1 MSEPRFVHLR
11 VHSDYSMIDG
21 LAKTA
26 PLVKKAAALGMP
38 ALAITDFTNLCGLVK
53 FYGAGHGAGIK
64 PIVGADFNVQCDL
77 LGDELT
83 HLTVLAANNTG
94 YQNLTLLISKAYQ
107 RGYGAAGPI
116 IDRDWLIELNE
127 GLILLSGGRMG
138 DVGRSLLRG
147 NSALVDECV
156 AFYEEH
162 FPDRY
167 FLELIRTGRP
177 DEESYLHAAV
187 ELAEAR
193 GLPVVATNDVRFID
207 SSDFDAHEIRVAI
220 HDGFTLD
227 DPKRPRNY
235 SPQQYM
241 RSEEEMC
248 ELFAD
253 IPEALANTVEIAKRC
268 NVTVR
273 LGEYFLPQF
282 PTGDMSLSLIHIL
295 RSYYLDR
302 GYARFNIDSTQVS
315 LTPDKKG
322 IYVTVNITE
331 GDQYKLSGVEVSG
344 NLAGHSAEIEQ
355 LTKIEPG
362 ELYNGTKVTKMED
375 DIKKL
380 LGRYGYA
387 YPRVQS
393 MPEINDADKTVKLRV
408 NVDAGNRF
416 YVRKIRFEGND
427 TSKDAVLRREMR
439 QMEGAWLG
447 SDLVDQGK
455 ERLNRLGFFETVDTD
470 TQRVPGSPDQ
480 VDVVY
485 KVKER
490 NTGSFNFGI
499 GYGTESGVSFQA
511 GVQQDN
517 WLGTGYAVGINGTK
531 NDYQTY
537 AELSVTNPYFTVDG
551 VSLGGRL
558 FYNDF
563 QADDADLSDY
573 TNKSYG
579 TDVTLGF
586 PINEYNSLRAGLGY
600 VHNSLSN
607 MQPQVAMWRYLYSM
621 GEHPS
626 TSDQDNSFKTDDFT
640 FNYGW
645 TYNKLDRGYFPTDG
659 SRVNLTGKVTIPG
672 SDNEYYK
679 VTLDTATYVPIDDD
693 HKWVVLGRT
702 RWGYGDGLGGKEMPF
717 YENFYAGGSSTV
729 RGFQSN
735 TIGPKAVYFPHQAS
749 NYDPDYDYECATQDG
764 AKDLCKSD
772 DAVGGNAMAVASLE
786 FITPTPF
793 ISDKYANSVR
803 TSFFWDMGTVWD
815 TNWDSSQYSGYP
827 DYSDPSNIRMSAGIA
842 LQWMSPLGPLVFSYA
857 QPFKKYDG
865 DKAEQFQFNIGKTW

>member
-1 MSEPRFVHLR
+1 MAMKKLLIASLLFSSATVYGAEGFVVKDIHFEGLQR
-11 VHSDYSMIDG
+11 VAVG
-21 LAKTA
+21 
-26 PLVKKAAALGMP
+26 AALLSMP
-38 ALAITDFTNLCGLVK
+38 VRTGDTVNDEDISNTIRALFATGNFEDVRVLRDGDTLLVQVKERPTIASITFSGNKSVKDDMLKQNLEASGVRVGESLDRTTIADIEKGLEDFYYSVGKYSASVKAVVTPLPRNRVDLKLV
-53 FYGAGHGAGIK
+53 FQEGVSATIQQIN
-64 PIVGADFNVQCDL
+64 IVGNHAFTTN
-77 LGDELT
+77 E
-83 HLTVLAANNTG
+83 
-94 YQNLTLLISKAYQ
+94 LISHFQLRDEVPWWNVVGDRKYQ
-107 RGYGAAGPI
+107 KQKLAG
-116 IDRDWLIELNE
+116 D
-127 GLILLSGGRMG
+127 
-138 DVGRSLLRG
+138 
-147 NSALVDECV
+147 
-156 AFYEEH
+156 
-162 FPDRY
+162 
-167 FLELIRTGRP
+167 LET
-177 DEESYLHAAV
+177 
-187 ELAEAR
+187 
-193 GLPVVATNDVRFID
+193 
-207 SSDFDAHEIRVAI
+207 
-220 HDGFTLD
+220 
-227 DPKRPRNY
+227 
-235 SPQQYM
+235 
-241 RSEEEMC
+241 
-248 ELFAD
+248 
-253 IPEALANTVEIAKRC
+253 
-268 NVTVR
+268 
-273 LGEYFLPQF
+273 
-282 PTGDMSLSLIHIL
+282 L

-322 IYVTVNITE
+322 IYITVNITE
-331 GDQYKLSGVEVSG
+331 GDQYKLSGVQVTG
-344 NLAGHSAEIEQ
+344 NLAGHSAEIEE

-427 TSKDAVLRREMR
+427 TSKDSVLRREMR

-455 ERLNRLGFFETVDTD
+455 ERLNRLGYFETVDTD

-499 GYGTESGVSFQA
+499 GYGTESGVSFQI

-537 AELSVTNPYFTVDG
+537 SELSVTNPYFTVDG
-551 VSLGGRL
+551 VSLGGRI

-600 VHNSLSN
+600 VHNKLSN
-607 MQPQVAMWRYLYSM
+607 MQPQVAMDRYLESM
-621 GEHPS
+621 GEYGK
-626 TSDQDNSFKTDDFT
+626 DSFAADDFT

-679 VTLDTATYVPIDDD
+679 LSLDTATYVPIDDD

-702 RWGYGDGLGGKEMPF
+702 RWGYGDGIGGKEMPF

-735 TIGPKAVYFPHQAS
+735 TIGPKAVYKKGAHSS
-749 NYDPDYDYECATQDG
+749 NDEYDDYEECTESNGCQ
-764 AKDLCKSD
+764 SD
-772 DAVGGNAMAVASLE
+772 DAVGGNAMAVASFEL
-786 FITPTPF
+786 ITPTPF
-793 ISDKYANSVR
+793 ISEKYANSVR
-803 TSFFWDMGTVWD
+803 TSLFWDMGTVWD
-815 TNWDSSQYSGYP
+815 TNWQSSRYPDYP
-827 DYSDPSNIRMSAGIA
+827 DYSDPGNIRMSAGIA

>member
-1 MSEPRFVHLR
+1 MAMKKLLIASLLFSSATVYGAEGFVVKDIHFEGLQR
-11 VHSDYSMIDG
+11 VAVG
-21 LAKTA
+21 
-26 PLVKKAAALGMP
+26 AALLSMP
-38 ALAITDFTNLCGLVK
+38 VRTGDTVNDEDISNTIRALFATGNFEDVRVLRDGNTLLVQVKERPTIASITFSGNKSVKDDMLKQNLEASGVRVGESLDRTTLSDIEKGLEDFYYSVGKYSASVKAVVTPLPRNRVDLKLVFQEGVSAK
-53 FYGAGHGAGIK
+53 IQQIN
-64 PIVGADFNVQCDL
+64 IVGNHAFST
-77 LGDELT
+77 EE
-83 HLTVLAANNTG
+83 
-94 YQNLTLLISKAYQ
+94 LISHFQLRDEVPWWNVVGDRKYQ
-107 RGYGAAGPI
+107 KQKLAG
-116 IDRDWLIELNE
+116 D
-127 GLILLSGGRMG
+127 
-138 DVGRSLLRG
+138 
-147 NSALVDECV
+147 
-156 AFYEEH
+156 
-162 FPDRY
+162 
-167 FLELIRTGRP
+167 LET
-177 DEESYLHAAV
+177 
-187 ELAEAR
+187 
-193 GLPVVATNDVRFID
+193 
-207 SSDFDAHEIRVAI
+207 
-220 HDGFTLD
+220 
-227 DPKRPRNY
+227 
-235 SPQQYM
+235 
-241 RSEEEMC
+241 
-248 ELFAD
+248 
-253 IPEALANTVEIAKRC
+253 
-268 NVTVR
+268 
-273 LGEYFLPQF
+273 
-282 PTGDMSLSLIHIL
+282 L

-322 IYVTVNITE
+322 IYITVNITE
-331 GDQYKLSGVEVSG
+331 GDQYKLSGVQVSG
-344 NLAGHSAEIEQ
+344 NLAGHSAEIES

-393 MPEINDADKTVKLRV
+393 QPEINDADKTVKLRV

-427 TSKDAVLRREMR
+427 TSKDSVLRREMR

-455 ERLNRLGFFETVDTD
+455 ERLNRLGYFETVDTD
-470 TQRVPGSPDQ
+470 TQRVPGRPDQ

-517 WLGTGYAVGINGTK
+517 WLGTGYSVGINGTK

-537 AELSVTNPYFTVDG
+537 SELSVTNPYFTVDG
-551 VSLGGRL
+551 VSLGGRI

-563 QADDADLSDY
+563 EADDADLSDY

-586 PINEYNSLRAGLGY
+586 PINEYNTLRAGLGY
-600 VHNSLSN
+600 VHNKLSN
-607 MQPQVAMWRYLYSM
+607 MQPQIAMDRYLESM
-621 GEHPS
+621 GDPDA
-626 TSDQDNSFKTDDFT
+626 SDFAADDFT

-679 VTLDTATYVPIDDD
+679 VSLDTATYVPIDND

-735 TIGPKAVYFPHQAS
+735 TIGPKAVYKNGAHTS
-749 NYDPDYDYECATQDG
+749 WDDNDDYEDCPQESG
-764 AKDLCKSD
+764 CKSD

-793 ISDKYANSVR
+793 ISEKYANSVR

-815 TNWDSSQYSGYP
+815 TNWDPSSAPSDVP
-827 DYSDPSNIRMSAGIA
+827 DYSDPGNIRMSAGIA

>member
-1 MSEPRFVHLR
+1 MAMKKLLIASLLFSSATVYGAEGFVVKDIHFEGLQR
-11 VHSDYSMIDG
+11 VAVG
-21 LAKTA
+21 
-26 PLVKKAAALGMP
+26 AALLSMP
-38 ALAITDFTNLCGLVK
+38 VRTGDTVNDEDISNTIRALFATGNFEDVRVLRDGNTLLVQVKERPTIASITFSGNKSVKDDMLKQNLEASGVRVGESLDRTTLSDIEKGLEDFYYSVGKYSASVKAVVTPLPRNRVDLKLVFQEGVSAK
-53 FYGAGHGAGIK
+53 IQQIN
-64 PIVGADFNVQCDL
+64 IVGNHAFST
-77 LGDELT
+77 EE
-83 HLTVLAANNTG
+83 
-94 YQNLTLLISKAYQ
+94 LISHFQLRDEVPWWNVVGDRKYQ
-107 RGYGAAGPI
+107 KQKLAG
-116 IDRDWLIELNE
+116 D
-127 GLILLSGGRMG
+127 
-138 DVGRSLLRG
+138 
-147 NSALVDECV
+147 
-156 AFYEEH
+156 
-162 FPDRY
+162 
-167 FLELIRTGRP
+167 LET
-177 DEESYLHAAV
+177 
-187 ELAEAR
+187 
-193 GLPVVATNDVRFID
+193 
-207 SSDFDAHEIRVAI
+207 
-220 HDGFTLD
+220 
-227 DPKRPRNY
+227 
-235 SPQQYM
+235 
-241 RSEEEMC
+241 
-248 ELFAD
+248 
-253 IPEALANTVEIAKRC
+253 
-268 NVTVR
+268 
-273 LGEYFLPQF
+273 
-282 PTGDMSLSLIHIL
+282 L

-322 IYVTVNITE
+322 IYITVNITE
-331 GDQYKLSGVEVSG
+331 GDQYKLSGVQVSG
-344 NLAGHSAEIEQ
+344 NLAGHSAEIES

-393 MPEINDADKTVKLRV
+393 QPEINDADKTVKLRV

-427 TSKDAVLRREMR
+427 TSKDSVLRREMR

-455 ERLNRLGFFETVDTD
+455 ERLNRLGYFETVDTD
-470 TQRVPGSPDQ
+470 TQRVPGRPDQ

-517 WLGTGYAVGINGTK
+517 WLGTGYSVGINGTK

-537 AELSVTNPYFTVDG
+537 SELSVTNPYFTVDG
-551 VSLGGRL
+551 VSLGGRI

-563 QADDADLSDY
+563 EADDADLSDY

-586 PINEYNSLRAGLGY
+586 PVNEYNTLRAGLGY
-600 VHNSLSN
+600 VHNKLSN
-607 MQPQVAMWRYLYSM
+607 MQPQIAMDRYLESM
-621 GEHPS
+621 GDPDA
-626 TSDQDNSFKTDDFT
+626 SDFAADDFT

-679 VTLDTATYVPIDDD
+679 VSLDTATYVPIDND

-735 TIGPKAVYFPHQAS
+735 TIGPKAVYKNGAHTS
-749 NYDPDYDYECATQDG
+749 WDDNDDYEDCTQESG
-764 AKDLCKSD
+764 CKSD

-793 ISDKYANSVR
+793 ISEKYANSVR

-815 TNWDSSQYSGYP
+815 TNWDPSSAPSDVP
-827 DYSDPSNIRMSAGIA
+827 DYSDPGNIRMSAGIA

>member
-1 MSEPRFVHLR
+1 MAMKKLLIASLLFSSATVYGAEGFVVKDIHFEGLQR
-11 VHSDYSMIDG
+11 VAVG
-21 LAKTA
+21 
-26 PLVKKAAALGMP
+26 AALLSMP
-38 ALAITDFTNLCGLVK
+38 VRTGDTVNDEDISNTIRALFATGNFEDVRVLRDGNTLLVQVKERPTIASITFSGNKSVKDDMLKQNLEASGVRVGESLDRTTLSDIEKGLEDFYYSVGKYSASVKAVVTPLPRNRVDLKLVFQEGVSAK
-53 FYGAGHGAGIK
+53 IQQIN
-64 PIVGADFNVQCDL
+64 IVGNHAFST
-77 LGDELT
+77 EE
-83 HLTVLAANNTG
+83 
-94 YQNLTLLISKAYQ
+94 LISHFQLRDEVPWWNVVGDRKYQ
-107 RGYGAAGPI
+107 KQKLAG
-116 IDRDWLIELNE
+116 D
-127 GLILLSGGRMG
+127 
-138 DVGRSLLRG
+138 
-147 NSALVDECV
+147 
-156 AFYEEH
+156 
-162 FPDRY
+162 
-167 FLELIRTGRP
+167 LET
-177 DEESYLHAAV
+177 
-187 ELAEAR
+187 
-193 GLPVVATNDVRFID
+193 
-207 SSDFDAHEIRVAI
+207 
-220 HDGFTLD
+220 
-227 DPKRPRNY
+227 
-235 SPQQYM
+235 
-241 RSEEEMC
+241 
-248 ELFAD
+248 
-253 IPEALANTVEIAKRC
+253 
-268 NVTVR
+268 
-273 LGEYFLPQF
+273 
-282 PTGDMSLSLIHIL
+282 L

-322 IYVTVNITE
+322 IYITVNITE
-331 GDQYKLSGVEVSG
+331 GDQYKLSGVQVSG
-344 NLAGHSAEIEQ
+344 NLAGHSAEIEK

-393 MPEINDADKTVKLRV
+393 QPEINDADKTVKLRV

-427 TSKDAVLRREMR
+427 TSKDSVLRREMR

-517 WLGTGYAVGINGTK
+517 WLGTGYSVGINGTK

-537 AELSVTNPYFTVDG
+537 SELSVTNPYFTVDG
-551 VSLGGRL
+551 VSLGGRI

-563 QADDADLSDY
+563 EADDADLSDY

-586 PINEYNSLRAGLGY
+586 PINEYNTLRAGLGY
-600 VHNSLSN
+600 VHNKLSN
-607 MQPQVAMWRYLYSM
+607 MQPQIAMDRYLESM
-621 GEHPS
+621 GDPDA
-626 TSDQDNSFKTDDFT
+626 SDFAADDFT

-679 VTLDTATYVPIDDD
+679 VSLVTATYVPIDND

-735 TIGPKAVYFPHQAS
+735 TIGPKAVYKNGAHTS
-749 NYDPDYDYECATQDG
+749 WDDNDDYEDCTQESG
-764 AKDLCKSD
+764 CKSD

-793 ISDKYANSVR
+793 ISEKYANSVR

-815 TNWDSSQYSGYP
+815 TNWDPSSAPSDVP
-827 DYSDPSNIRMSAGIA
+827 DYSDPGNIRMSAGIA

>member
-1 MSEPRFVHLR
+1 MAMKKLLIASLLFSSATVYGAEGFVVKDIHFEGLQR
-11 VHSDYSMIDG
+11 VAVG
-21 LAKTA
+21 
-26 PLVKKAAALGMP
+26 AALLSMP
-38 ALAITDFTNLCGLVK
+38 VRTGDTVNDEDISNTIRALFATGNFEDVRVLRDGNTLLVQVKERPTIASITFSGNKSVKDDMLKQNLEASGVRVGESLDRTMLSDIEKGLEDFYYSVGKYSASVKAVVTPLPRNRVDLKLVFQEGVSAK
-53 FYGAGHGAGIK
+53 IQQIN
-64 PIVGADFNVQCDL
+64 IVGNHAFST
-77 LGDELT
+77 EE
-83 HLTVLAANNTG
+83 
-94 YQNLTLLISKAYQ
+94 LISHFQLRDEVPWWNVVGDRKYQ
-107 RGYGAAGPI
+107 KQKLAG
-116 IDRDWLIELNE
+116 D
-127 GLILLSGGRMG
+127 
-138 DVGRSLLRG
+138 
-147 NSALVDECV
+147 
-156 AFYEEH
+156 
-162 FPDRY
+162 
-167 FLELIRTGRP
+167 LET
-177 DEESYLHAAV
+177 
-187 ELAEAR
+187 
-193 GLPVVATNDVRFID
+193 
-207 SSDFDAHEIRVAI
+207 
-220 HDGFTLD
+220 
-227 DPKRPRNY
+227 
-235 SPQQYM
+235 
-241 RSEEEMC
+241 
-248 ELFAD
+248 
-253 IPEALANTVEIAKRC
+253 
-268 NVTVR
+268 
-273 LGEYFLPQF
+273 
-282 PTGDMSLSLIHIL
+282 L

-322 IYVTVNITE
+322 IYITVNITE
-331 GDQYKLSGVEVSG
+331 GDQYKLSGVQVSG
-344 NLAGHSAEIEQ
+344 NLAGHSAEIES

-393 MPEINDADKTVKLRV
+393 QPEINDADKTVKLRV

-427 TSKDAVLRREMR
+427 TSKDSVLRREMR

-455 ERLNRLGFFETVDTD
+455 ERLNRLGYFETVDTD
-470 TQRVPGSPDQ
+470 TQRVPGRPDQ

-517 WLGTGYAVGINGTK
+517 WLGTGYSVGINGTK

-537 AELSVTNPYFTVDG
+537 SELSVTNPYFTVDG
-551 VSLGGRL
+551 VSLGGRI

-563 QADDADLSDY
+563 EADDADLSDY

-586 PINEYNSLRAGLGY
+586 PINEYNTLRAGLGY
-600 VHNSLSN
+600 VHNKLSN
-607 MQPQVAMWRYLYSM
+607 MQPQIAMDRYLESM
-621 GEHPS
+621 GDPDA
-626 TSDQDNSFKTDDFT
+626 SDFAADDFT

-679 VTLDTATYVPIDDD
+679 VSLDTATYVPIDND

-735 TIGPKAVYFPHQAS
+735 TIGPKAVYKNGAHTS
-749 NYDPDYDYECATQDG
+749 WDDNDDYEDCTQESG
-764 AKDLCKSD
+764 CKSD

-793 ISDKYANSVR
+793 ISEKYANSVR

-815 TNWDSSQYSGYP
+815 TNWDPSSAPSDVP
-827 DYSDPSNIRMSAGIA
+827 DYSDPGNIRMSAGIA

>member
-1 MSEPRFVHLR
+1 MAMKKLLIASLLFSSATVYGAEGFVVKDIHFEGLQR
-11 VHSDYSMIDG
+11 VAVG
-21 LAKTA
+21 
-26 PLVKKAAALGMP
+26 AALLSMP
-38 ALAITDFTNLCGLVK
+38 VRTGDTVNDEDISNTIRALFATGNFEDVRVLRDGNTLLVQVKERPTIASITFSGNKSVKDDMLKQNLEAYGVRVGESLDRTTLSDIEKGLEDFYYSVGKYSASVKAVVTPLPRNRVDLKLVFQEGVSAK
-53 FYGAGHGAGIK
+53 IQQIN
-64 PIVGADFNVQCDL
+64 IVGNHAFST
-77 LGDELT
+77 EE
-83 HLTVLAANNTG
+83 
-94 YQNLTLLISKAYQ
+94 LISHFQLRDEVPWWNVVGDRKYQ
-107 RGYGAAGPI
+107 KQKLAG
-116 IDRDWLIELNE
+116 D
-127 GLILLSGGRMG
+127 
-138 DVGRSLLRG
+138 
-147 NSALVDECV
+147 
-156 AFYEEH
+156 
-162 FPDRY
+162 
-167 FLELIRTGRP
+167 LET
-177 DEESYLHAAV
+177 
-187 ELAEAR
+187 
-193 GLPVVATNDVRFID
+193 
-207 SSDFDAHEIRVAI
+207 
-220 HDGFTLD
+220 
-227 DPKRPRNY
+227 
-235 SPQQYM
+235 
-241 RSEEEMC
+241 
-248 ELFAD
+248 
-253 IPEALANTVEIAKRC
+253 
-268 NVTVR
+268 
-273 LGEYFLPQF
+273 
-282 PTGDMSLSLIHIL
+282 L

-322 IYVTVNITE
+322 IYITVNITE
-331 GDQYKLSGVEVSG
+331 GDQYKLSGVQVSG
-344 NLAGHSAEIEQ
+344 NLAGHSAEIES

-393 MPEINDADKTVKLRV
+393 QPEINDADKTVKLRV

-427 TSKDAVLRREMR
+427 TSKDSVLRREMR

-455 ERLNRLGFFETVDTD
+455 ERLNRLGYFETVDTD
-470 TQRVPGSPDQ
+470 TQRVPGRPDQ

-517 WLGTGYAVGINGTK
+517 WLGTGYSVGINGTK

-537 AELSVTNPYFTVDG
+537 SELSVTNPYFTVDG
-551 VSLGGRL
+551 VSLGGRI

-563 QADDADLSDY
+563 EADDADLSDY

-586 PINEYNSLRAGLGY
+586 PINEYNTLRAGLGY
-600 VHNSLSN
+600 VHNKLSN
-607 MQPQVAMWRYLYSM
+607 MQPQIAMDRYLESM
-621 GEHPS
+621 GDPDA
-626 TSDQDNSFKTDDFT
+626 SDFAADDFT

-679 VTLDTATYVPIDDD
+679 VSLDTATYVPIDND

-735 TIGPKAVYFPHQAS
+735 TIGPKAVYKNGAHTS
-749 NYDPDYDYECATQDG
+749 WDDNDDYEDCTQESG
-764 AKDLCKSD
+764 CKSD

-793 ISDKYANSVR
+793 ISEKYANSVR

-815 TNWDSSQYSGYP
+815 TNWDPSSAPSDVP
-827 DYSDPSNIRMSAGIA
+827 DYSDPGNIRMSAGIA

>member
-1 MSEPRFVHLR
+1 MAMKKLLIASLLFSSATVYGAEGFVVKDIHFEGLQR
-11 VHSDYSMIDG
+11 VAVG
-21 LAKTA
+21 
-26 PLVKKAAALGMP
+26 AALLSMP
-38 ALAITDFTNLCGLVK
+38 VRTGDTVNDEDISNTIRALFATGNFEDVRVLRDGDTLLVQVKERPTIASITFSGNKSVKDDMLKQNLEASGVRVGESLDRTTIADIEKGLEDFYYSVGKYSASVKAVVTPLPRNRVDLKLV
-53 FYGAGHGAGIK
+53 FQEGVSATIQQIN
-64 PIVGADFNVQCDL
+64 IVGNHAFTTN
-77 LGDELT
+77 E
-83 HLTVLAANNTG
+83 
-94 YQNLTLLISKAYQ
+94 LISHFQLRDEVPWWNVVGDRKYQ
-107 RGYGAAGPI
+107 KQKLAG
-116 IDRDWLIELNE
+116 D
-127 GLILLSGGRMG
+127 
-138 DVGRSLLRG
+138 
-147 NSALVDECV
+147 
-156 AFYEEH
+156 
-162 FPDRY
+162 
-167 FLELIRTGRP
+167 LET
-177 DEESYLHAAV
+177 
-187 ELAEAR
+187 
-193 GLPVVATNDVRFID
+193 
-207 SSDFDAHEIRVAI
+207 
-220 HDGFTLD
+220 
-227 DPKRPRNY
+227 
-235 SPQQYM
+235 
-241 RSEEEMC
+241 
-248 ELFAD
+248 
-253 IPEALANTVEIAKRC
+253 
-268 NVTVR
+268 
-273 LGEYFLPQF
+273 
-282 PTGDMSLSLIHIL
+282 L

-322 IYVTVNITE
+322 IYITVNITE
-331 GDQYKLSGVEVSG
+331 GDQYKLSGVQVTG
-344 NLAGHSAEIEQ
+344 NLAGHSAEIEE

-393 MPEINDADKTVKLRV
+393 MPEINNADKTVKLRV

-427 TSKDAVLRREMR
+427 TSKDSVLRREMR

-455 ERLNRLGFFETVDTD
+455 ERLNRLGYFETVDTD

-499 GYGTESGVSFQA
+499 GYGTESGVSFQI

-537 AELSVTNPYFTVDG
+537 SELSVTNPYFTVDG
-551 VSLGGRL
+551 VSLGGRI

-600 VHNSLSN
+600 VHNKLSN
-607 MQPQVAMWRYLYSM
+607 MQPQVAMDRYLESM
-621 GEHPS
+621 GEYGK
-626 TSDQDNSFKTDDFT
+626 DSFAADDFT

-679 VTLDTATYVPIDDD
+679 LSLDTATYVPIDDD

-702 RWGYGDGLGGKEMPF
+702 RWGYGDGIGGKEMPF

-735 TIGPKAVYFPHQAS
+735 TIGPKAVYKKGAHSS
-749 NYDPDYDYECATQDG
+749 NDEYDDYEECTESNGCQ
-764 AKDLCKSD
+764 SD
-772 DAVGGNAMAVASLE
+772 DAVGGNAMAVASFEL
-786 FITPTPF
+786 ITPTPF
-793 ISDKYANSVR
+793 ISEKYANSVR
-803 TSFFWDMGTVWD
+803 TSLFWDMGTVWD
-815 TNWDSSQYSGYP
+815 TNWQASRYPDYP
-827 DYSDPSNIRMSAGIA
+827 DYSDPGNIRMSAGIA

>member
-1 MSEPRFVHLR
+1 MAMKKLLIASLLFSSATVYGAEGFVVKDIHFEGLQR
-11 VHSDYSMIDG
+11 VAVG
-21 LAKTA
+21 
-26 PLVKKAAALGMP
+26 AALLSMP
-38 ALAITDFTNLCGLVK
+38 VRTGDTVNDEDISNTIRALFATGNFEDVRVLRDGDTLLVQVKERPTIASITFSGNKSVKDDMLKQNLEASGVRVGESLDRTTLSDIEKGLEDFYYSVGKYSASVKAVVTPLPRNRVDLKLVFQEGVSAK
-53 FYGAGHGAGIK
+53 IQQIN
-64 PIVGADFNVQCDL
+64 IVGNHAFST
-77 LGDELT
+77 EE
-83 HLTVLAANNTG
+83 
-94 YQNLTLLISKAYQ
+94 LISHFQLRDEVPWWNVVGDRKYQ
-107 RGYGAAGPI
+107 KQKLAG
-116 IDRDWLIELNE
+116 D
-127 GLILLSGGRMG
+127 
-138 DVGRSLLRG
+138 
-147 NSALVDECV
+147 
-156 AFYEEH
+156 
-162 FPDRY
+162 
-167 FLELIRTGRP
+167 LET
-177 DEESYLHAAV
+177 
-187 ELAEAR
+187 
-193 GLPVVATNDVRFID
+193 
-207 SSDFDAHEIRVAI
+207 
-220 HDGFTLD
+220 
-227 DPKRPRNY
+227 
-235 SPQQYM
+235 
-241 RSEEEMC
+241 
-248 ELFAD
+248 
-253 IPEALANTVEIAKRC
+253 
-268 NVTVR
+268 
-273 LGEYFLPQF
+273 
-282 PTGDMSLSLIHIL
+282 L

-322 IYVTVNITE
+322 IYITVNITE
-331 GDQYKLSGVEVSG
+331 GDQYKLSGVQVSG
-344 NLAGHSAEIEQ
+344 NLAGHSAEIDN

-393 MPEINDADKTVKLRV
+393 QPEINDADKTVKLRV

-427 TSKDAVLRREMR
+427 TSKDSVLRREMR

-517 WLGTGYAVGINGTK
+517 WLGTGYSVGINGTK

-537 AELSVTNPYFTVDG
+537 SELSVTNPYFTVDG
-551 VSLGGRL
+551 VSLGGRI

-563 QADDADLSDY
+563 EADDADLSDY

-600 VHNSLSN
+600 VHNKLSN
-607 MQPQVAMWRYLYSM
+607 MQPQVAMDRYLESI
-621 GEHPS
+621 GEYGK
-626 TSDQDNSFKTDDFT
+626 DSFAADDFT

-679 VTLDTATYVPIDDD
+679 LSLDTATYVPIDDD

-735 TIGPKAVYFPHQAS
+735 TIGPKAVYKKGAHTS
-749 NYDPDYDYECATQDG
+749 GDEYDDYEECTESNGCQ
-764 AKDLCKSD
+764 SD
-772 DAVGGNAMAVASLE
+772 DAVGGNAMAVASFEL
-786 FITPTPF
+786 ITPTPF
-793 ISDKYANSVR
+793 ISEKYANSVR

-815 TNWDSSQYSGYP
+815 TNWQASRYPDYP

>member
-1 MSEPRFVHLR
+1 MAMKKLLIASLLFSSATVYGAEGFVVKDIHFEGLQR
-11 VHSDYSMIDG
+11 VAVG
-21 LAKTA
+21 
-26 PLVKKAAALGMP
+26 AALLSMP
-38 ALAITDFTNLCGLVK
+38 VRTGDTVNDEDISNTIRALFATGNFEDVRVLRDGNTLLVQVKERPTIASITFSGNKSVKDDMLKQNLEASGVRVGESLDRTTLSDIEKGLEDFYYSVGKYSASVKAVVTPLPRNRVDLKLVFQEGVSAK
-53 FYGAGHGAGIK
+53 IQQIN
-64 PIVGADFNVQCDL
+64 IVGNHAFST
-77 LGDELT
+77 EE
-83 HLTVLAANNTG
+83 
-94 YQNLTLLISKAYQ
+94 LISHFQLRDEVPWWNVVGDRKYQ
-107 RGYGAAGPI
+107 KQKLAG
-116 IDRDWLIELNE
+116 D
-127 GLILLSGGRMG
+127 
-138 DVGRSLLRG
+138 
-147 NSALVDECV
+147 
-156 AFYEEH
+156 
-162 FPDRY
+162 
-167 FLELIRTGRP
+167 LET
-177 DEESYLHAAV
+177 
-187 ELAEAR
+187 
-193 GLPVVATNDVRFID
+193 
-207 SSDFDAHEIRVAI
+207 
-220 HDGFTLD
+220 
-227 DPKRPRNY
+227 
-235 SPQQYM
+235 
-241 RSEEEMC
+241 
-248 ELFAD
+248 
-253 IPEALANTVEIAKRC
+253 
-268 NVTVR
+268 
-273 LGEYFLPQF
+273 
-282 PTGDMSLSLIHIL
+282 L

-322 IYVTVNITE
+322 IYITVNITE
-331 GDQYKLSGVEVSG
+331 GDQYKLSGVQVSG
-344 NLAGHSAEIEQ
+344 NLAGHSAEIEK

-393 MPEINDADKTVKLRV
+393 QPEINDADKTVKLRV

-427 TSKDAVLRREMR
+427 TSKDSVLRREMR

-517 WLGTGYAVGINGTK
+517 WLGTGYSVGINGTK

-537 AELSVTNPYFTVDG
+537 SELSVTNPYFTVDG
-551 VSLGGRL
+551 VSLGGRI

-586 PINEYNSLRAGLGY
+586 PINEYNTLRAGLGY
-600 VHNSLSN
+600 VHNKLSN
-607 MQPQVAMWRYLYSM
+607 MQPQIAMDRYLESM
-621 GEHPS
+621 GQS
-626 TSDQDNSFKTDDFT
+626 ADTSSFAADDFT

-679 VTLDTATYVPIDDD
+679 VSLDTATYVPIDND

-735 TIGPKAVYFPHQAS
+735 TIGPKAVYKNGAHTS
-749 NYDPDYDYECATQDG
+749 GDDNYDYEDCTQESG
-764 AKDLCKSD
+764 CKSD

-815 TNWDSSQYSGYP
+815 TNWDPSSAPSDVP
-827 DYSDPSNIRMSAGIA
+827 DYSDPGNIRMSAGIA

>member
-1 MSEPRFVHLR
+1 MAMKKLLIASLLFSSATVYGAEGFVVKDIHFEGLQR
-11 VHSDYSMIDG
+11 VAVG
-21 LAKTA
+21 
-26 PLVKKAAALGMP
+26 AALLSMP
-38 ALAITDFTNLCGLVK
+38 VRTGDTVNDEDISNTIRALFATGNFEDVRVLRDGNTLLVQVKERPTIASITFSGNKSVKDDMLQQNLEASGVRVGESLDRTTLSDIEKGLEDFYYSVGKYSASVKAVVTPLPRNRVDLKLVFQEGVSAK
-53 FYGAGHGAGIK
+53 IQQIN
-64 PIVGADFNVQCDL
+64 IVGNHAFST
-77 LGDELT
+77 EE
-83 HLTVLAANNTG
+83 
-94 YQNLTLLISKAYQ
+94 LISHFQLRDEVPWWNVVGDRKYQ
-107 RGYGAAGPI
+107 KQKLAG
-116 IDRDWLIELNE
+116 D
-127 GLILLSGGRMG
+127 
-138 DVGRSLLRG
+138 
-147 NSALVDECV
+147 
-156 AFYEEH
+156 
-162 FPDRY
+162 
-167 FLELIRTGRP
+167 LET
-177 DEESYLHAAV
+177 
-187 ELAEAR
+187 
-193 GLPVVATNDVRFID
+193 
-207 SSDFDAHEIRVAI
+207 
-220 HDGFTLD
+220 
-227 DPKRPRNY
+227 
-235 SPQQYM
+235 
-241 RSEEEMC
+241 
-248 ELFAD
+248 
-253 IPEALANTVEIAKRC
+253 
-268 NVTVR
+268 
-273 LGEYFLPQF
+273 
-282 PTGDMSLSLIHIL
+282 L

-322 IYVTVNITE
+322 IYITVNITE
-331 GDQYKLSGVEVSG
+331 GDQYKLSGVQVSG
-344 NLAGHSAEIEQ
+344 NLAGHSAEIES

-393 MPEINDADKTVKLRV
+393 QPEINDADKTVKLRV

-427 TSKDAVLRREMR
+427 TSKDSVLRREMR

-455 ERLNRLGFFETVDTD
+455 ERLNRLGYFETVDTD
-470 TQRVPGSPDQ
+470 TQRVPGRPDQ

-517 WLGTGYAVGINGTK
+517 WLGTGYSVGINGTK

-537 AELSVTNPYFTVDG
+537 SELSVTNPYFTVDG
-551 VSLGGRL
+551 VSLGGRI

-563 QADDADLSDY
+563 EADDADLSDY

-586 PINEYNSLRAGLGY
+586 PINEYNTLRAGLGY
-600 VHNSLSN
+600 VHNKLSN
-607 MQPQVAMWRYLYSM
+607 MQPQIAMDRYLESM
-621 GEHPS
+621 GDPDA
-626 TSDQDNSFKTDDFT
+626 SDFAADDFT

-679 VTLDTATYVPIDDD
+679 VSLDTATYVPIDND

-735 TIGPKAVYFPHQAS
+735 TIGPKAVYKNGAHTS
-749 NYDPDYDYECATQDG
+749 WDDNDDYEDCTQESG
-764 AKDLCKSD
+764 CKSD

-793 ISDKYANSVR
+793 ISEKYANSVR

-815 TNWDSSQYSGYP
+815 TNWDPSSAPSDVP
-827 DYSDPSNIRMSAGIA
+827 DYSDPGNIRMSAGIA

>member
-1 MSEPRFVHLR
+1 MAMKKLLIASLLFSSATVYGAEGFVVKDIHFEGLQR
-11 VHSDYSMIDG
+11 VAVG
-21 LAKTA
+21 
-26 PLVKKAAALGMP
+26 AALLSMP
-38 ALAITDFTNLCGLVK
+38 VRTGDTVNDEDISNTIRALFATGNFEDVRVLRDGNTLLVQVKERPTIASITFSGNKSVKDDMLKQNLEASGVRVGESLDRTTLSDIEKGLEDFYYSVGKYSASVKAVVTPLPRNRVDLKLVFQEGVSAK
-53 FYGAGHGAGIK
+53 IQQIN
-64 PIVGADFNVQCDL
+64 IVGNHAFST
-77 LGDELT
+77 EE
-83 HLTVLAANNTG
+83 
-94 YQNLTLLISKAYQ
+94 LISHFQLRDEVPWWNVVGDRKYQ
-107 RGYGAAGPI
+107 KQKLAG
-116 IDRDWLIELNE
+116 D
-127 GLILLSGGRMG
+127 
-138 DVGRSLLRG
+138 
-147 NSALVDECV
+147 
-156 AFYEEH
+156 
-162 FPDRY
+162 
-167 FLELIRTGRP
+167 LET
-177 DEESYLHAAV
+177 
-187 ELAEAR
+187 
-193 GLPVVATNDVRFID
+193 
-207 SSDFDAHEIRVAI
+207 
-220 HDGFTLD
+220 
-227 DPKRPRNY
+227 
-235 SPQQYM
+235 
-241 RSEEEMC
+241 
-248 ELFAD
+248 
-253 IPEALANTVEIAKRC
+253 
-268 NVTVR
+268 
-273 LGEYFLPQF
+273 
-282 PTGDMSLSLIHIL
+282 L

-322 IYVTVNITE
+322 IYITVNITE
-331 GDQYKLSGVEVSG
+331 GDQYKLSGVQVSG
-344 NLAGHSAEIEQ
+344 NLAGHSAEIEK

-393 MPEINDADKTVKLRV
+393 QPEINDADKTVKLRV

-427 TSKDAVLRREMR
+427 TSKDSVLRREMR

-447 SDLVDQGK
+447 SDQVDQGK

-517 WLGTGYAVGINGTK
+517 WLGTGYSVGINGTK

-537 AELSVTNPYFTVDG
+537 SELSVTNPYFTVDG
-551 VSLGGRL
+551 VSLGGRI

-586 PINEYNSLRAGLGY
+586 PINEYNTLRAGLGY
-600 VHNSLSN
+600 VHNKLSN
-607 MQPQVAMWRYLYSM
+607 MQPQIAMDRYLESM
-621 GEHPS
+621 GQS
-626 TSDQDNSFKTDDFT
+626 ADTSSFAADDFT

-679 VTLDTATYVPIDDD
+679 VSLDTATYVPIDND

-735 TIGPKAVYFPHQAS
+735 TIGPKAVYGYGAHT
-749 NYDPDYDYECATQDG
+749 DPNDNNDDYEACTQSSG
-764 AKDLCKSD
+764 CKSD

-793 ISDKYANSVR
+793 ISEKYANSVR

-815 TNWDSSQYSGYP
+815 TNWDPSSAPSDVP
-827 DYSDPSNIRMSAGIA
+827 DYSDPGNIRMSAGIA

>member
-1 MSEPRFVHLR
+1 MAMKKLLIASLLFSSATVYGAEGFVVKDIHFEGLQR
-11 VHSDYSMIDG
+11 VAVG
-21 LAKTA
+21 
-26 PLVKKAAALGMP
+26 AALLSMP
-38 ALAITDFTNLCGLVK
+38 VRTGDTVNDEDISNTIRALFATGNFEDVRVLRDGDTLLVQVKERPTIASITFSGNKSVKDDMLKQNLEASGVRVGESLDRTTLSDIEKGLEDFYYSVGKYSASVKAVVTPLPRNRVDLKLVFQEGVSAK
-53 FYGAGHGAGIK
+53 IQQIN
-64 PIVGADFNVQCDL
+64 IVGNHAFST
-77 LGDELT
+77 EE
-83 HLTVLAANNTG
+83 
-94 YQNLTLLISKAYQ
+94 LISHFQLRDEVPWWNVVGDRKYQ
-107 RGYGAAGPI
+107 KQKLAG
-116 IDRDWLIELNE
+116 D
-127 GLILLSGGRMG
+127 
-138 DVGRSLLRG
+138 
-147 NSALVDECV
+147 
-156 AFYEEH
+156 
-162 FPDRY
+162 
-167 FLELIRTGRP
+167 LET
-177 DEESYLHAAV
+177 
-187 ELAEAR
+187 
-193 GLPVVATNDVRFID
+193 
-207 SSDFDAHEIRVAI
+207 
-220 HDGFTLD
+220 
-227 DPKRPRNY
+227 
-235 SPQQYM
+235 
-241 RSEEEMC
+241 
-248 ELFAD
+248 
-253 IPEALANTVEIAKRC
+253 
-268 NVTVR
+268 
-273 LGEYFLPQF
+273 
-282 PTGDMSLSLIHIL
+282 L

-322 IYVTVNITE
+322 IYITVNITE
-331 GDQYKLSGVEVSG
+331 GDQYKLSGVQVSG
-344 NLAGHSAEIEQ
+344 NLAGHSADIEN

-393 MPEINDADKTVKLRV
+393 QPEINDADKTVKLRV

-427 TSKDAVLRREMR
+427 TSKDSVLRREMR

-517 WLGTGYAVGINGTK
+517 WLGTGYSVGINGTK

-537 AELSVTNPYFTVDG
+537 SELSVTNPYFTVDG
-551 VSLGGRL
+551 VSLGGRI

-600 VHNSLSN
+600 VHNKLSN
-607 MQPQVAMWRYLYSM
+607 MQPQVAMDRYLESM
-621 GEHPS
+621 GEYGK
-626 TSDQDNSFKTDDFT
+626 DSFAADDFT

-679 VTLDTATYVPIDDD
+679 LSLDTATYVPIDDD

-702 RWGYGDGLGGKEMPF
+702 RWGYGDGIGGKEMPF

-735 TIGPKAVYFPHQAS
+735 TIGPKAVYKKGAHTS
-749 NYDPDYDYECATQDG
+749 GDEYDDYEECTESNGCQ
-764 AKDLCKSD
+764 SD
-772 DAVGGNAMAVASLE
+772 DAVGGNAMAVASFEL
-786 FITPTPF
+786 ITPTPF
-793 ISDKYANSVR
+793 ISEKYANSVR

-815 TNWDSSQYSGYP
+815 TNWQASRYPDYP

>member
-1 MSEPRFVHLR
+1 MAMKKLLIASLLFSSATVYGAEGFVVKDIHFEGLQR
-11 VHSDYSMIDG
+11 VAVG
-21 LAKTA
+21 
-26 PLVKKAAALGMP
+26 AALLSMP
-38 ALAITDFTNLCGLVK
+38 VRTGDTVNDEDISNTIRALFATGNFEDVRVLRDGNTLLVQVKERPTIASITFSGNKSVKDDMLKQNLEASGVRVGESLDRTTLSDIEKGLEDFYYSVGKYSASVKAVVTPLPRNRVDLKLVFQEGVSAK
-53 FYGAGHGAGIK
+53 IQQIN
-64 PIVGADFNVQCDL
+64 IVGNHAFST
-77 LGDELT
+77 EE
-83 HLTVLAANNTG
+83 
-94 YQNLTLLISKAYQ
+94 LISHFQLRDEVPWWNVVGDRKYQ
-107 RGYGAAGPI
+107 KQKLAG
-116 IDRDWLIELNE
+116 D
-127 GLILLSGGRMG
+127 
-138 DVGRSLLRG
+138 
-147 NSALVDECV
+147 
-156 AFYEEH
+156 
-162 FPDRY
+162 
-167 FLELIRTGRP
+167 LET
-177 DEESYLHAAV
+177 
-187 ELAEAR
+187 
-193 GLPVVATNDVRFID
+193 
-207 SSDFDAHEIRVAI
+207 
-220 HDGFTLD
+220 
-227 DPKRPRNY
+227 
-235 SPQQYM
+235 
-241 RSEEEMC
+241 
-248 ELFAD
+248 
-253 IPEALANTVEIAKRC
+253 
-268 NVTVR
+268 
-273 LGEYFLPQF
+273 
-282 PTGDMSLSLIHIL
+282 L

-322 IYVTVNITE
+322 IYITVNITE
-331 GDQYKLSGVEVSG
+331 GDQYKLSGVQVSG
-344 NLAGHSAEIEQ
+344 NLAGHSAEIEK

-393 MPEINDADKTVKLRV
+393 QPEINDADKTVKLRV

-427 TSKDAVLRREMR
+427 TSKDSVLRREMR

-517 WLGTGYAVGINGTK
+517 WLGTGYSVGINGTK

-537 AELSVTNPYFTVDG
+537 SELSVTNPYFTVDG
-551 VSLGGRL
+551 VSLGGRI

-586 PINEYNSLRAGLGY
+586 PINEYNTLRAGLGY
-600 VHNSLSN
+600 VHNKLSN
-607 MQPQVAMWRYLYSM
+607 MQPQIAMDRYLESM
-621 GEHPS
+621 GQS
-626 TSDQDNSFKTDDFT
+626 ADTSSFAADDFT

-679 VTLDTATYVPIDDD
+679 VSLDTATYVPIDND

-735 TIGPKAVYFPHQAS
+735 TIGPKAVYGYGAHT
-749 NYDPDYDYECATQDG
+749 DPNDNNDGYEACTQSSG
-764 AKDLCKSD
+764 CKSD

-815 TNWDSSQYSGYP
+815 TNWDPSSAPSDVP
-827 DYSDPSNIRMSAGIA
+827 DYSDPGNIRMSAGIA

>member
-1 MSEPRFVHLR
+1 MAMKKLLIASLLFSSATVYGAEGFVVKDIHFEGLQR
-11 VHSDYSMIDG
+11 VAVG
-21 LAKTA
+21 
-26 PLVKKAAALGMP
+26 AALLSMP
-38 ALAITDFTNLCGLVK
+38 VRTGDTVNDEDISNTIRALFATGNFEDVRVLRDGNTLLVQVKERPTIASITFSGNKSVKDDMLKQNLEASGVRVGESLDRTTLSDIEKGLEDFYYSVGKYSASVKAVVTPLPRNRVDLKLVFQEGVSAK
-53 FYGAGHGAGIK
+53 IQQIN
-64 PIVGADFNVQCDL
+64 IVGNHAFST
-77 LGDELT
+77 EE
-83 HLTVLAANNTG
+83 
-94 YQNLTLLISKAYQ
+94 LISHFQLRDEVPWWNVVGDCKYQ
-107 RGYGAAGPI
+107 KQKLAG
-116 IDRDWLIELNE
+116 D
-127 GLILLSGGRMG
+127 
-138 DVGRSLLRG
+138 
-147 NSALVDECV
+147 
-156 AFYEEH
+156 
-162 FPDRY
+162 
-167 FLELIRTGRP
+167 LET
-177 DEESYLHAAV
+177 
-187 ELAEAR
+187 
-193 GLPVVATNDVRFID
+193 
-207 SSDFDAHEIRVAI
+207 
-220 HDGFTLD
+220 
-227 DPKRPRNY
+227 
-235 SPQQYM
+235 
-241 RSEEEMC
+241 
-248 ELFAD
+248 
-253 IPEALANTVEIAKRC
+253 
-268 NVTVR
+268 
-273 LGEYFLPQF
+273 
-282 PTGDMSLSLIHIL
+282 L

-322 IYVTVNITE
+322 IYITVNITE
-331 GDQYKLSGVEVSG
+331 GDQYKLSGVQVSG
-344 NLAGHSAEIEQ
+344 NLAGHSAEIES

-393 MPEINDADKTVKLRV
+393 QPEINDADKTVKLRV

-427 TSKDAVLRREMR
+427 TSKDSVLRREMR

-455 ERLNRLGFFETVDTD
+455 ERLNRLGYFETVDTD
-470 TQRVPGSPDQ
+470 TQRVPGRPDQ

-517 WLGTGYAVGINGTK
+517 WLGTGYSVGINGTK

-537 AELSVTNPYFTVDG
+537 SELSVTNPYFTVDG
-551 VSLGGRL
+551 VSLGGRI

-563 QADDADLSDY
+563 EADDADLSDY

-586 PINEYNSLRAGLGY
+586 PINEYNTLRAGLGY
-600 VHNSLSN
+600 VHNKLSN
-607 MQPQVAMWRYLYSM
+607 MQPQIAMDRYLESM
-621 GEHPS
+621 GDPDA
-626 TSDQDNSFKTDDFT
+626 SDFAADDFT

-679 VTLDTATYVPIDDD
+679 VSLDTATYVPIDND

-735 TIGPKAVYFPHQAS
+735 TIGPKAVYKNGAHTS
-749 NYDPDYDYECATQDG
+749 WDDNDDYEDCTQESG
-764 AKDLCKSD
+764 CKSD

-793 ISDKYANSVR
+793 ISEKYANSVR

-815 TNWDSSQYSGYP
+815 TNWDPSSAPSDVP
-827 DYSDPSNIRMSAGIA
+827 DYSDPGNIRMSAGIA

>member
-1 MSEPRFVHLR
+1 MAMKKLLIASLLFSSATVYGAEGFVVKDIHFEGLQR
-11 VHSDYSMIDG
+11 VAVG
-21 LAKTA
+21 
-26 PLVKKAAALGMP
+26 AALLSMP
-38 ALAITDFTNLCGLVK
+38 VRTGDTVNDEDISNTIRALFATGNFEDVRVLRDGNTLLVQVKERPTIASITFSGNKSVKDDMLKQNLEASGVRVGESLDRTTLSDIEKGLEDFYYSVGKYSASVKAVVTPLPRNRVDLKLVFQEGVSAK
-53 FYGAGHGAGIK
+53 IQQIN
-64 PIVGADFNVQCDL
+64 IVGNHAFST
-77 LGDELT
+77 EE
-83 HLTVLAANNTG
+83 
-94 YQNLTLLISKAYQ
+94 LISHFQLRDEVPWWNVVGDRKYQ
-107 RGYGAAGPI
+107 KQKLAG
-116 IDRDWLIELNE
+116 D
-127 GLILLSGGRMG
+127 
-138 DVGRSLLRG
+138 
-147 NSALVDECV
+147 
-156 AFYEEH
+156 
-162 FPDRY
+162 
-167 FLELIRTGRP
+167 LET
-177 DEESYLHAAV
+177 
-187 ELAEAR
+187 
-193 GLPVVATNDVRFID
+193 
-207 SSDFDAHEIRVAI
+207 
-220 HDGFTLD
+220 
-227 DPKRPRNY
+227 
-235 SPQQYM
+235 
-241 RSEEEMC
+241 
-248 ELFAD
+248 
-253 IPEALANTVEIAKRC
+253 
-268 NVTVR
+268 
-273 LGEYFLPQF
+273 
-282 PTGDMSLSLIHIL
+282 L

-322 IYVTVNITE
+322 IYITVNITE
-331 GDQYKLSGVEVSG
+331 GDQYKLSGVQVSG
-344 NLAGHSAEIEQ
+344 NLAGHSAEIEK

-393 MPEINDADKTVKLRV
+393 QPEINDADKTVKLRV

-427 TSKDAVLRREMR
+427 TSKDSVLRREMR

-517 WLGTGYAVGINGTK
+517 WLGTGYSVGINGTK

-537 AELSVTNPYFTVDG
+537 SELSVTNPYFTVDG
-551 VSLGGRL
+551 VSLGGRI

-563 QADDADLSDY
+563 EADDADLSDY

-586 PINEYNSLRAGLGY
+586 PINEYNTLRAGLGY
-600 VHNSLSN
+600 VHNKLSN
-607 MQPQVAMWRYLYSM
+607 MQPQIAMDRYLESM
-621 GEHPS
+621 GDPDA
-626 TSDQDNSFKTDDFT
+626 SDFAADDFT

-679 VTLDTATYVPIDDD
+679 VSLDTATYVPIDND

-735 TIGPKAVYFPHQAS
+735 TIGPKAVYKNGAHTS
-749 NYDPDYDYECATQDG
+749 WDDNEDYEDCTQESG
-764 AKDLCKSD
+764 CKSD

-793 ISDKYANSVR
+793 ISEKYANSVR
-803 TSFFWDMGTVWD
+803 TSFFLDMGTVWD
-815 TNWDSSQYSGYP
+815 TNWDPSSAPSDVP
-827 DYSDPSNIRMSAGIA
+827 DYSDPGNIRMSAGIA

>member
-1 MSEPRFVHLR
+1 MAMKKLLIASLLFSSATVYGAEGFVVKDIHFEGLQR
-11 VHSDYSMIDG
+11 VTVG
-21 LAKTA
+21 
-26 PLVKKAAALGMP
+26 AALLSMP
-38 ALAITDFTNLCGLVK
+38 VRTGDTVNDEDISNTIRALFATGNFEDVRVLRDGNTLLVQVKERPTIASITFSGNKSVKDDMLKQNLEASGVRVGESLDRTTLSDIEKGLEDFYYSVGKYSASVKAVVTPLPRNRVDLKLVFQEGVSAK
-53 FYGAGHGAGIK
+53 IQQIN
-64 PIVGADFNVQCDL
+64 IVGNHAFST
-77 LGDELT
+77 EE
-83 HLTVLAANNTG
+83 
-94 YQNLTLLISKAYQ
+94 LISHFQLRDEVPWWNVVGDRKYQ
-107 RGYGAAGPI
+107 KQKLAG
-116 IDRDWLIELNE
+116 D
-127 GLILLSGGRMG
+127 
-138 DVGRSLLRG
+138 
-147 NSALVDECV
+147 
-156 AFYEEH
+156 
-162 FPDRY
+162 
-167 FLELIRTGRP
+167 LET
-177 DEESYLHAAV
+177 
-187 ELAEAR
+187 
-193 GLPVVATNDVRFID
+193 
-207 SSDFDAHEIRVAI
+207 
-220 HDGFTLD
+220 
-227 DPKRPRNY
+227 
-235 SPQQYM
+235 
-241 RSEEEMC
+241 
-248 ELFAD
+248 
-253 IPEALANTVEIAKRC
+253 
-268 NVTVR
+268 
-273 LGEYFLPQF
+273 
-282 PTGDMSLSLIHIL
+282 L

-322 IYVTVNITE
+322 IYITVNITE
-331 GDQYKLSGVEVSG
+331 GDQYKLSGVQVSG
-344 NLAGHSAEIEQ
+344 NLAGHSAEIEK

-393 MPEINDADKTVKLRV
+393 QPEINDADKTVKLRV

-427 TSKDAVLRREMR
+427 TSKDSVLRREMR

-517 WLGTGYAVGINGTK
+517 WLGTGYSVGINGTK

-537 AELSVTNPYFTVDG
+537 SELSVTNPYFTVDG
-551 VSLGGRL
+551 VSLGGRI

-586 PINEYNSLRAGLGY
+586 PINEYNTLRAGLGY
-600 VHNSLSN
+600 VHNKLSN
-607 MQPQVAMWRYLYSM
+607 MQPQIAMDRYLESM
-621 GEHPS
+621 GQS
-626 TSDQDNSFKTDDFT
+626 ADTSSFAADDFT

-679 VTLDTATYVPIDDD
+679 VSLDTATYVPIDND

-735 TIGPKAVYFPHQAS
+735 TIGPKAVYKNGAHTS
-749 NYDPDYDYECATQDG
+749 WDDNDDYEDCTQESG
-764 AKDLCKSD
+764 CKSD

-793 ISDKYANSVR
+793 ISEKYANSVR

-815 TNWDSSQYSGYP
+815 TNWDPSSAPSDVP
-827 DYSDPSNIRMSAGIA
+827 DYSDPGNIRMSAGIA

>member
-1 MSEPRFVHLR
+1 MAMKKLLIASLLFSSATVYGAEGFVVKVIHFEGLQR
-11 VHSDYSMIDG
+11 VAVG
-21 LAKTA
+21 
-26 PLVKKAAALGMP
+26 AALLSMP
-38 ALAITDFTNLCGLVK
+38 VRTGDTVNDEDISNTIRALFATGNFEDVRVLRDGNTLLVQVKERPTIASITFSGNKSVKDDMLKQNLEASGVRVGESLDRTTLSDIEKGLEDFYYSVGKYSASVKAVVTPLPRNRVDLKLVFQEGVSAK
-53 FYGAGHGAGIK
+53 IQQIN
-64 PIVGADFNVQCDL
+64 IVGNHAFST
-77 LGDELT
+77 EE
-83 HLTVLAANNTG
+83 
-94 YQNLTLLISKAYQ
+94 LISHFQLRDEVPWWNVVGDRKYQ
-107 RGYGAAGPI
+107 KQKLAG
-116 IDRDWLIELNE
+116 D
-127 GLILLSGGRMG
+127 
-138 DVGRSLLRG
+138 
-147 NSALVDECV
+147 
-156 AFYEEH
+156 
-162 FPDRY
+162 
-167 FLELIRTGRP
+167 LET
-177 DEESYLHAAV
+177 
-187 ELAEAR
+187 
-193 GLPVVATNDVRFID
+193 
-207 SSDFDAHEIRVAI
+207 
-220 HDGFTLD
+220 
-227 DPKRPRNY
+227 
-235 SPQQYM
+235 
-241 RSEEEMC
+241 
-248 ELFAD
+248 
-253 IPEALANTVEIAKRC
+253 
-268 NVTVR
+268 
-273 LGEYFLPQF
+273 
-282 PTGDMSLSLIHIL
+282 L

-322 IYVTVNITE
+322 IYITVNITE
-331 GDQYKLSGVEVSG
+331 GDQYKLSGVQVSG
-344 NLAGHSAEIEQ
+344 NLAGHSAEIEN

-393 MPEINDADKTVKLRV
+393 QPEINDADKTVKLRV

-427 TSKDAVLRREMR
+427 TSKDSVLRREMR

-517 WLGTGYAVGINGTK
+517 WLGTGYSVGINGTK

-537 AELSVTNPYFTVDG
+537 SELSVTNPYFTVDG
-551 VSLGGRL
+551 VSLGGRI

-586 PINEYNSLRAGLGY
+586 PINEYNTLRAGLGY
-600 VHNSLSN
+600 VHNKLSN
-607 MQPQVAMWRYLYSM
+607 MQPQIAMDRYLESM
-621 GEHPS
+621 GQS
-626 TSDQDNSFKTDDFT
+626 ADTSSFAADDFT

-679 VTLDTATYVPIDDD
+679 VSLDTATYVPIDND

-735 TIGPKAVYFPHQAS
+735 TIGPKAVYKNGAHTS
-749 NYDPDYDYECATQDG
+749 WDDNDDYEDCTQESG
-764 AKDLCKSD
+764 CKSD

-793 ISDKYANSVR
+793 ISEKYANSVR

-815 TNWDSSQYSGYP
+815 TNWDPSSAPSDVP
-827 DYSDPSNIRMSAGIA
+827 DYSDPGNIRMSAGIA